1 MLFFNF
7 NQKLNIYLTRIFP
20 LGGFLEKT
28 LLICCL
34 IIINYVF
41 GWLSENIQVQK
52 VQNLWFYLHWNERIF
67 QESLLFFFFKF
78 QISLPTVVAI
88 VNIIIFS
95 SVDDAPKEAFTF
107 ALISSSNKTLRPFV
121 VHFDASDSVFVIL
134 RVQRSDKIILS
145 LYQETHSFHS
155 PFSNKEKIYWCQQT
169 LTFDPS
175 FPCPLSSLPR
185 NLWYR

>member
-1 MLFFNF
+1 
-7 NQKLNIYLTRIFP
+7 LTFRKHP
-20 LGGFLEKT
+20 RSEGSESVAGFT
-28 LLICCL
+28 SI
-34 IIINYVF
+34 
-41 GWLSENIQVQK
+41 GM
-52 VQNLWFYLHWNERIF
+52 R
-67 QESLLFFFFKF
+67 ESSKNLLFFFF
-78 QISLPTVVAI
+78 QISLPSLLCCCYCQHY
-88 VNIIIFS
+88 NFS

-107 ALISSSNKTLRPFV
+107 ALI
-121 VHFDASDSVFVIL
+121 VIL

-185 NLWYR
+185 NL